1 MSHPEQKQ
9 RVDMTIV
16 NRSEPR
22 FSLNHMICPR
32 LDVPAYCNLASRL
45 GVQAIELRNDI
56 GQHSVN
62 TLAAAQKAGNAA
74 RAAGLEVLSINA
86 LQQFNHWT
94 PEREQQA
101 RDLIEWLVAAGGR
114 YLVMCPVNLASYR
127 VDAASSEKRLKE
139 SLEHLKPLLDDAG
152 VRGLIEPLGFP
163 VCSLRTKRE
172 AFDAIEDIDA
182 WDRFGLLQDT
192 FHHYVAGETEAFGRR
207 TDLVHVSGVERTDV
221 ARESLEDG
229 HRVLVGPNDI
239 IGNLEQVAALY
250 GDGYR
255 GYLSFE
261 PFSRSVW
268 EARDHESIL
277 AKSIRHMTAEL
288 TAAA

>member
-1 MSHPEQKQ
+1 M
-9 RVDMTIV
+9 

-32 LDVPAYCNLASRL
+32 LDVPAYCDLANRL
-45 GVQAIELRNDI
+45 GVRAIELRNDI
-56 GQHSVN
+56 GQNSVN
-62 TLAAAQKAGNAA
+62 TLASARKAGTAA
-74 RAAGLEVLSINA
+74 HAAGLDVLSINA

-94 PEREQQA
+94 AEREQQA
-101 RDLIEWLVAAGGR
+101 RDMIEWLVCAGGR

-127 VDAASSEKRLKE
+127 VNAATAEKRLRE

-163 VCSLRTKRE
+163 ICSLRTKRE
-172 AFDAIEDIDA
+172 AFNAIEQLDA
-182 WDRFGLLQDT
+182 WDSFGLLQDT
-192 FHHYVAGETEAFGRR
+192 FHHYVAGETECFGQH

-221 ARESLEDG
+221 PREFLEDG

-239 IGNLEQVAALY
+239 IGNLEQVTNLHNN
-250 GDGYR
+250 GYR

-261 PFSRSVW
+261 PFARSVR

-277 AKSIRHMTAEL
+277 ADSIRHMTAEL
-288 TAAA
+288 VAAA